1 MADLTHLDGLSRCFS
16 YIWDQK
22 LQNPFISK
30 RKSADRRGDSTRSEL
45 HKMDIAPPATNA
57 EQLFARG
64 RNRAL
69 TRARGRERRVE
80 QMLAA
85 GFLAAALAMAVLLDS
100 PRHLQFPTLAVLV
113 LAYVVA
119 CRAKFD
125 IADGYTVPTELVLV
139 PMLFVL
145 PTPIVPLVVSAS
157 WLLGRL
163 IDYASGRASVHRAF
177 HVFGDCWHAMG
188 PALVLVLAGAQTF
201 AWDRWPVYA
210 LALAAQF
217 GFDLAAAALRAQL
230 IDGTPVRNVLR
241 MIAPVYG
248 LDAALAP
255 VGLLAAYAAIAIG
268 PGICLLV
275 IPLAAVLAVLSRERQ
290 TRIDQ
295 ALALSEAYQGTALLL
310 GDVVEADDAY
320 TGSHSRGVVELSLA
334 ASDRLGLGFEQRRNV
349 EFAALLHDVGKI
361 AVPDEIINKRG
372 PLDDAEWEVMRRH
385 TIEGER
391 MLKRIGGVLAEV
403 GRIVR
408 ASHEDFDGSG
418 YPDGLAGEEIPV
430 EARIVTCCDAFSAM
444 TTTRS
449 YRKAMDTAAAIA
461 ELRRCAGTQFDPR
474 VVDVLVEL
482 VESGQV

>member
-1 MADLTHLDGLSRCFS
+1 ME
-16 YIWDQK
+16 
-22 LQNPFISK
+22 
-30 RKSADRRGDSTRSEL
+30 SA
-45 HKMDIAPPATNA
+45 APANEA
-57 EQLFARG
+57 QQLFARG
-64 RNRAL
+64 R
-69 TRARGRERRVE
+69 TRAQVRAEGRERVVE
-80 QMLAA
+80 QIV
-85 GFLAAALAMAVLLDS
+85 GGTFLLVALAMALLLDS
-100 PRHLQFPTLAVLV
+100 PRALDLETLSVLV
-113 LAYVVA
+113 VSYVVA

-139 PMLFVL
+139 PMLFLL
-145 PTPIVPLVVSAS
+145 PTPVVPLVVSLS

-163 IDYASGRASVHRAF
+163 IDYANGRTSIHRAF
-177 HVFGDCWHAMG
+177 HVFGDCWHAVG
-188 PALVLVLAGAQTF
+188 PALVLVAAGSQVF
-201 AWDRWPVYA
+201 SWGSWPVYVAA
-210 LALAAQF
+210 LTAQF
-217 GFDLAAAALRAQL
+217 AFDFAATTARTWL
-230 IDGTPVRNVLR
+230 IDSTPPAAVLR

-255 VGLLAAYAAIAIG
+255 IGLLAAAAAVATG
-268 PGICLLV
+268 PEICLLV
-275 IPLAAVLAVLSRERQ
+275 IPLAGVLAILSRERQ
-290 TRIDQ
+290 ARVDQ

-334 ASDRLGLGFEQRRNV
+334 VADRLGLGFDQRRNV

-361 AVPDEIINKRG
+361 AVPNEIINKEG
-372 PLDDAEWEVMRRH
+372 PLDEAEWEVMRRH

-418 YPDGLAGEEIPV
+418 YPDGLAGEEIPI
-430 EARIVTCCDAFSAM
+430 EARVVTCCDAFSAM

-449 YRKAMDTAAAIA
+449 YRKAMDTEAAIA
-461 ELRRCAGTQFDPR
+461 ELHRCAGTQFDPQ

>member
-1 MADLTHLDGLSRCFS
+1 MQALSS
-16 YIWDQK
+16 
-22 LQNPFISK
+22 P
-30 RKSADRRGDSTRSEL
+30 
-45 HKMDIAPPATNA
+45 APEA

-64 RNRAL
+64 RTRAL
-69 TRARGRERRVE
+69 VRAQGRERAVE
-80 QMLAA
+80 QVTGAV
-85 GFLAAALAMAVLLDS
+85 FLVVALGMAVFLDS
-100 PRHLQFPTLAVLV
+100 PRSLDLTTLGVLA

-139 PMLFVL
+139 PMLFLL
-145 PTPIVPLVVSAS
+145 PTPVVPLVVSLS

-163 IDYASGRASVHRAF
+163 IDYATGRASVHRAF
-177 HVFGDCWHAMG
+177 HVFGDCWHAVG
-188 PALVLVLAGAQTF
+188 PALVLVIAGAQVF
-201 AWDRWPVYA
+201 SWGSWPVYVVA
-210 LALAAQF
+210 LLAQF
-217 GFDLAAAALRAQL
+217 AFDFVATAGRAWL
-230 IDGTPVRNVLR
+230 IDGVPPPAVLR

-255 VGLLAAYAAIAIG
+255 VGLLATVAAVEVG
-268 PGICLLV
+268 PGVCLLV
-275 IPLAAVLAVLSRERQ
+275 IPLAGVLAVLSRERQ
-290 TRIDQ
+290 ARIDQ
-295 ALALSEAYQGTALLL
+295 AMALSEAYQGTAMLL

-334 ASDRLGLGFEQRRNV
+334 VSDKLGLRFEQRRNV

-361 AVPDEIINKRG
+361 SVPDEIINKEG
-372 PLDDAEWEVMRRH
+372 PLDEAEWAVMRQH

-418 YPDGLAGEEIPV
+418 YPDGLAGEEIPI

-449 YRKAMDTAAAIA
+449 YRKAMSTEVALE
-461 ELRRCAGTQFDPR
+461 ELHRCAGTQFDPK
-474 VVDVLVEL
+474 VVVALVDLVETGA
-482 VESGQV
+482 V

>member
-1 MADLTHLDGLSRCFS
+1 MET
-16 YIWDQK
+16 
-22 LQNPFISK
+22 
-30 RKSADRRGDSTRSEL
+30 
-45 HKMDIAPPATNA
+45 APPASTP

-64 RNRAL
+64 RS
-69 TRARGRERRVE
+69 RARSAAEGRERLVE
-80 QMLAA
+80 QAAGA
-85 GFLAAALAMAVLLDS
+85 GFLLVALGMAVLMDS
-100 PRHLQFPTLAVLV
+100 PRSLDAVTLILLTV
-113 LAYVVA
+113 AYVVA

-139 PMLFVL
+139 PMLFLL
-145 PTPIVPLVVSAS
+145 PTPIVPLVVSLS

-163 IDYASGRASVHRAF
+163 IDFATGRTSVYRAF
-177 HVFGDCWHAMG
+177 HVFGDCWHAVG
-188 PALVLVLAGAQTF
+188 PALVISLAGAQVF
-201 AWDRWPVYA
+201 SWDSWPVYL
-210 LALAAQF
+210 LALVAQF
-217 GFDLAAAALRAQL
+217 AFDFVAASVRARL
-230 IDGTPVRNVLR
+230 IDGTSPAAIVR
-241 MIAPVYG
+241 MISPVYA

-255 VGLLAAYAAIAIG
+255 VGLLAAAVAVTTSPA
-268 PGICLLV
+268 ICLLV
-275 IPLAAVLAVLSRERQ
+275 IPLAGVLAVLSRERQ

-334 ASDRLGLGFEQRRNV
+334 VSDQLGLKFDQRRNV

-361 AVPDEIINKRG
+361 AVPDEIINKEG
-372 PLDDAEWEVMRRH
+372 PLDDAEWEVMRQH

-418 YPDGLAGEEIPV
+418 YPDGLTGEEIPV

-449 YRKAMDTAAAIA
+449 YRKAMDTEAALA

-474 VVDVLVEL
+474 VVDVLLEL

>member
-1 MADLTHLDGLSRCFS
+1 METISPVT
-16 YIWDQK
+16 
-22 LQNPFISK
+22 NP
-30 RKSADRRGDSTRSEL
+30 
-45 HKMDIAPPATNA
+45 

-64 RNRAL
+64 RSRAL
-69 TRARGRERRVE
+69 VRAQGRERLVE
-80 QMLAA
+80 RAA
-85 GFLAAALAMAVLLDS
+85 GLGFLAVALAMAVFMDS
-100 PRHLQFPTLAVLV
+100 PRSLEAGPLAILV
-113 LAYVVA
+113 AAYVIA

-139 PMLFVL
+139 PMLFLL
-145 PTPIVPLVVSAS
+145 PTPAVPLVVSLS
-157 WLLGRL
+157 WALGRL
-163 IDYASGRASVHRAF
+163 IDYASGSTSVYRAF
-177 HVFGDCWHAMG
+177 HVFGDCWHAVG
-188 PALVLVLAGAQTF
+188 PALVLVLAGAQVF
-201 AWDRWPVYA
+201 SWSEWPVYL
-210 LALAAQF
+210 LALLAQF
-217 GFDLAAAALRAQL
+217 GFDFAAAAIRARL
-230 IDGTPVRNVLR
+230 IDGARPVDVLR

-255 VGLLAAYAAIAIG
+255 IGLLAAVAALQVGSA
-268 PGICLLV
+268 ICLAV
-275 IPLAAVLAVLSRERQ
+275 VPLGLVLAVLSRERQ

-334 ASDRLGLGFEQRRNV
+334 VSDKLGLGFEQRRNV

-361 AVPDEIINKRG
+361 SVPNEIINKEG
-372 PLDDAEWEVMRRH
+372 SLDDAEWEVMRRH

-418 YPDGLAGEEIPV
+418 YPDGLAGEEIPI
-430 EARIVTCCDAFSAM
+430 EARVVSCCDAFSAM

-449 YRKAMDTAAAIA
+449 YRKAMGTEAAVA
-461 ELRRCAGTQFDPR
+461 ELHRCAGSQFDPE
-474 VVDVLVEL
+474 VVRALVEL
-482 VESGQV
+482 VGSGQV

>member
-1 MADLTHLDGLSRCFS
+1 M
-16 YIWDQK
+16 
-22 LQNPFISK
+22 
-30 RKSADRRGDSTRSEL
+30 E
-45 HKMDIAPPATNA
+45 IAPPATNA

-69 TRARGRERRVE
+69 IKARGRERMVE
-80 QMLAA
+80 QVAGAA
-85 GFLAAALAMAVLLDS
+85 FLAVAVAMAALLTS
-100 PRHLQFPTLAVLV
+100 PRSLDAATLLILV
-113 LAYVVA
+113 AAYVVA

-139 PMLFVL
+139 PMLFLL
-145 PTPIVPLVVSAS
+145 PTPAVPLVVSLS

-163 IDYASGRASVHRAF
+163 IDFATGRTSIHRAF
-177 HVFGDCWHAMG
+177 HVFGDCWHAVG
-188 PALVLVLAGAQTF
+188 PTLVLVVAGAQVF
-201 AWDRWPVYA
+201 SWGDWPVYA
-210 LALAAQF
+210 LALGAQF
-217 GFDLAAAALRAQL
+217 AFDFVATALRARL
-230 IDGTPVRNVLR
+230 IDGTPAVTVAR

-255 VGLLAAYAAIAIG
+255 VGLFAAVAALEVG
-268 PGICLLV
+268 PALCLLV

-295 ALALSEAYQGTALLL
+295 ALELSEAYQGTAMLL

-320 TGSHSRGVVELSLA
+320 TGSHSRGVVDLSLA
-334 ASDRLGLGFEQRRNV
+334 VSDRLGLGFRQRRNV

-361 AVPDEIINKRG
+361 AVPNEIINKEG
-372 PLDDAEWEVMRRH
+372 PLDEAEWEVMRRH

-408 ASHEDFDGSG
+408 ASHEDYDGSG
-418 YPDGLAGEEIPV
+418 YPDGLAGEEIPI

-449 YRKAMDTAAAIA
+449 YRKAMSTEAALS
-461 ELRRCAGTQFDPR
+461 ELRSCAGTQFDPE
-474 VVDVLVEL
+474 VVTTLVDLIEEGA
-482 VESGQV
+482 V